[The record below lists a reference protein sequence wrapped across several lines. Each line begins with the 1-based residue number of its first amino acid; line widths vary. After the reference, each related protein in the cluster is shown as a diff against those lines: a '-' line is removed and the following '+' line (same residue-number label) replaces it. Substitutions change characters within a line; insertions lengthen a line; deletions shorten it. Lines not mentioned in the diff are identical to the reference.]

1 MSRCSCLT
9 KNNKVCRL
17 TSKFIINCQKFCSI
31 HAKIKYNEYAI
42 LIQKTYRGSKTRNKV
57 NIIVKRVPDDIRNII
72 SFYMREDLY
81 YKKYN
86 ESIEKIITK
95 KTISLLGPLEIN
107 TAETLIDYLIQSRS
121 NFNEYNIFYKLKYYK
136 DVSQLYKLYLK
147 YYPIL
152 YDEYLAKLFNFGR
165 IVRYLF
171 ETAVLTNQIR
181 DENNEILIIDS
192 DEYLKMSNDLNN
204 SIHSW
209 KRKLRLLSY
218 HESCG
223 LFY

>member
-1 MSRCSCLT
+1 MPRCSCLT
-9 KNNKVCRL
+9 RNNRKCRL
-17 TSKFIINCQKFCSI
+17 SSIFNINSQRFCKI
-31 HAKIKYNEYAI
+31 HAKIKYNDNAI
-42 LIQKTYRGSKTRNKV
+42 LIQKTYRGYKTRNKV
-57 NIIVKRVPDDIRNII
+57 NIIMKRVPDDIRNII
-72 SFYMREDLY
+72 SYYMREDLY

-86 ESIEKIITK
+86 DSIEKIITK

-121 NFNEYNIFYKLKYYK
+121 NFNDYNLYYKLNYYK
-136 DVSQLYKLYLK
+136 DISHLYKLYLK

-152 YDEYLAKLFNFGR
+152 YNEYLAKLFNFGR

-181 DENNEILIIDS
+181 DENNVILIIDS

-209 KRKLRLLSY
+209 KKKLRMLSY
-218 HESCG
+218 HEYCG
-223 LFY
+223 FY